1 MYSYPDIDWD
11 ALRKHR
17 TGKVAQIMKDA
28 NVDALVLMGHD
39 NIRYAT
45 DFGVFLI
52 SEAYD
57 WFAAVVTQEGEASIF
72 IPYVDRV
79 EDKPAPNMPWIREFV
94 PTPSWVSS
102 ISQAEIWVDILSR
115 KLRSMGARRI
125 GVDSMPFQLWDG
137 MKRMMSEAL
146 FLDAYPALSR
156 AREVKHEEE
165 IKLIRSSAE
174 IASAGGEAG
183 LGAVQEGALD
193 FEVLSAIDG
202 AMRAQGAEFIT
213 HNVCIKGESQLT
225 AGWFPRGSRLQ
236 EGGAMAFDWGC
247 YVKGGYGSDMC
258 RTGFAGEP
266 PDPVK
271 KAWRTLM
278 EAHRATEAEARP
290 GVRVSHLDRTVND
303 LLAKSGYPTTPYSL
317 GHGVGLRACEPP
329 IIYRP
334 DMMMVDAVLEEDMVI
349 CLEPETS
356 VEVGGE
362 TVVVKVEDMYRV
374 TATGL
379 DRLTT
384 TGYTPWLQ
392 D

>member
-1 MYSYPDIDWD
+1 MHSYPAIDWD
-11 ALRKHR
+11 GLRKHR
-17 TGKVAQIMKDA
+17 TEKVAQVMRDA

-52 SEAYD
+52 CEAYD
-57 WFAAVVTQEGEASIF
+57 WFAAVITQEGEASIF
-72 IPYVDRV
+72 IPYVDKV
-79 EDKPAPNMPWIREFV
+79 IDSPAPAMPWIKEFV

-115 KLRSMGARRI
+115 KLRSLKARRI
-125 GVDSMPFQLWDG
+125 GVDAMPFQLWDG

-146 FLDAYPALSR
+146 FVDAYMPLAM
-156 AREVKHEEE
+156 ARQVKHQEEV
-165 IKLIRSSAE
+165 KLIRSSAE

-183 LGAVQEGALD
+183 LKAMQEGALD

-202 AMRAQGAEFIT
+202 TMRAQGAEFIT
-213 HNVCIKGESQLT
+213 HNVCIKGESQVT
-225 AGWFPRGSRLQ
+225 AGWFPRGNKMQ
-236 EGGAMAFDWGC
+236 TGGTMAFDWGC

-258 RTGFAGEP
+258 RTGFVGEP
-266 PDPVK
+266 PEPVQ
-271 KAWRTLM
+271 KAWKVLM
-278 EAHRATEAEARP
+278 ESHRATEAEARP

-317 GHGVGLRACEPP
+317 GHGVGLRACELP

-334 DMMMVDAVLEEDMVI
+334 DMMMLDAQLEEGMVI

-362 TVVVKVEDMYRV
+362 TVFVKVEDMYEV

-379 DRLTT
+379 EQLTT
-384 TGYTPWLQ
+384 TSYTPYWE